1 MSIIAVDPSLSCTGY
16 AIINGDGTQIIE
28 YGKIKPDCDGD
39 AYDRS
44 LSIAQHVATVIHM
57 NIDDWTEAIV
67 VEQPQTYCKGLG
79 GKRSAVNAPNYG
91 MVVGMVTMAVQQE
104 IAKAFSRAVFLRP
117 SASLWTRGKVG
128 TKGDRHKTN
137 RVRSVELQYGLPVGS
152 LGCKADAG
160 NIADAIMLARWG
172 VDELERRKRN
182 GASK

>member
-1 MSIIAVDPSLSCTGY
+1 MSVIAVDPSLTCTGY

-39 AYDRS
+39 AYERS
-44 LSIAQHVATVIHM
+44 LSIVQQVASVFRLHL
-57 NIDDWTEAIV
+57 DDWTEAVV

-79 GKRSAVNAPNYG
+79 GKRSAATAPNYG
-91 MVVGMVTMAVQQE
+91 MVVGMVTMAIQQE
-104 IAKAFSRAVFLRP
+104 MAHACPEAILLRP

-128 TKGDRHKTN
+128 TKGDKDKTN

-152 LGCKADAG
+152 LGCKTDAG